1 MLDPKLIKEKPE
13 MIRNMLK
20 SRAVE
25 FDLDELIK
33 TDEKRREFIIK
44 TDELRKKKN
53 QVGIRISEKKKAKED
68 ASSILAEMKNISSEL
83 TKLESEQEEIENKY
97 LKLAST
103 IPNLVHE
110 SVPIGI
116 DDSANIEIK
125 KWGNIPK
132 FDFKVKDHI
141 DISENLNLVDLERAA
156 KVAGARFYYLKNDLV
171 RLNQAL
177 INFGLDFLAEKG
189 YSLIQPPYM
198 INRESMEGAVI
209 AEDFEEVIYKIQDED
224 LYMIGTSEHAMAAM
238 HSKEIIEGKNIP
250 MKYAGISPC
259 FRKEAGAHGRDQK
272 GIFRV
277 HQFDKIEQF
286 VFSKP
291 EDSWKEHEKLLAVA
305 EEFYQKLEIPYRVML
320 LSTGDIGKISAKT
333 YDIEA
338 WMAGQNA
345 YREIVSCSNCLEYQA
360 RRLKIRFRDKT
371 NEDTQ
376 YIHTLNS
383 TLIATTRVLVS
394 IMENFQ
400 TKEGHI
406 RIPQGFTAI
415 YGKSERDIL
424 TYPYILD
431 LKFVKNW
438 HAEKVE

>member
-1 MLDPKLIKEKPE
+1 MLDPKLIKENPE
-13 MIRNMLK
+13 VIKDMLK
-20 SRAVE
+20 ARLVE
-25 FDLDELIK
+25 FDLEGLI
-33 TDEKRREFIIK
+33 DSDQKRREFITK

-53 QVGIRISEKKKAKED
+53 QVALNISEKKKKGED
-68 ASSILAEMKNISSEL
+68 ISSILAEMKSVSEQL
-83 TKLESEQEEIENKY
+83 SKLEVEQNNIEKKY
-97 LKLAST
+97 LKLATS
-103 IPNLVHE
+103 IPNLIHE
-110 SVPIGI
+110 SVPIGE
-116 DDSANIEIK
+116 DEESNKEIK
-125 KWGNIPK
+125 KWGNIPE
-132 FDFKVKDHI
+132 FDFKIKDHI
-141 DISENLNLVDLERAA
+141 DISEDLDLVDLERAA

-177 INFGLDFLAEKG
+177 INFGLDFLREKG
-189 YSLIQPPYM
+189 YSAVQPPYM

-209 AEDFEEVIYKIQDED
+209 AEDFEEVIYKIDNQD

-238 HSKEIIEGKNIP
+238 HSKEIIEGKDIP
-250 MKYAGISPC
+250 KKYAGISPC

-291 EDSWKEHEKLLAVA
+291 EDSWKEHEKLLSIA

-320 LSTGDIGKISAKT
+320 LSTGDTGNISAKT

-376 YIHTLNS
+376 YVHTLNS
-383 TLIATTRVLVS
+383 TLIATTRVLVA

-400 TKEGHI
+400 TKDGHI
-406 RIPQGFTAI
+406 RIPEVLQGYMGNQKEI
-415 YGKSERDIL
+415 
-424 TYPYILD
+424 
-431 LKFVKNW
+431 
-438 HAEKVE
+438 

>member
-1 MLDPKLIKEKPE
+1 MLDPKLIKDNPE
-13 MIRNMLK
+13 IIRNMLK

-25 FDLDELIK
+25 FDLDGLIELDK
-33 TDEKRREFIIK
+33 KRREFIIK

-53 QVGIRISEKKKAKED
+53 QVAIIISEKKKVSED
-68 ASSILAEMKNISSEL
+68 ISSILAEMKNISNEI
-83 TKLESEQEEIENKY
+83 TKLESEQEDIENKY

-110 SVPIGI
+110 SVPIGA
-116 DDSANIEIK
+116 DDSANKEIK

-132 FDFKVKDHI
+132 FDFKIKDHI
-141 DISENLNLVDLERAA
+141 DISEDLNLVDLERAA

-177 INFGLDFLAEKG
+177 IHFGLDFLAEKG
-189 YSLIQPPYM
+189 YSLVQPPYM

-209 AEDFEEVIYKIQDED
+209 AEDFEEVIYKVEEED

-238 HSKEIIEGKNIP
+238 HSKEIIEGKEIP

-291 EDSWKEHEKLLAVA
+291 EDSWKEHEKMLAIA

-383 TLIATTRVLVS
+383 TLIATTRVLVA

-400 TKEGHI
+400 TKDGHI
-406 RIPQGFTAI
+406 RIPQVLQGYMGNQKEI
-415 YGKSERDIL
+415 
-424 TYPYILD
+424 
-431 LKFVKNW
+431 
-438 HAEKVE
+438 

>member
-13 MIRNMLK
+13 VIKDMLK
-20 SRAVE
+20 ARSVE
-25 FDLDELIK
+25 FDLEGLI
-33 TDEKRREFIIK
+33 DSDQKRREFITK

-53 QVGIRISEKKKAKED
+53 QVALNISEKKKKGED
-68 ASSILAEMKNISSEL
+68 ISLILAEMKSVSEQL
-83 TKLESEQEEIENKY
+83 SKLEVDQNNIEKKY
-97 LKLAST
+97 LKLATS
-103 IPNLVHE
+103 IPNLIHE
-110 SVPIGI
+110 SVPIGE
-116 DDSANIEIK
+116 DDESNKEIK
-125 KWGNIPK
+125 KWGNIPE
-132 FDFKVKDHI
+132 FDFKIKDHI
-141 DISENLNLVDLERAA
+141 DISEDLDLVDLERAA

-177 INFGLDFLAEKG
+177 INFGLDFLREKG
-189 YSLIQPPYM
+189 YSIVQPPYM

-209 AEDFEEVIYKIQDED
+209 AEDFEEVIYKIDNQD

-238 HSKEIIEGKNIP
+238 HSKEIIEGKDIP
-250 MKYAGISPC
+250 KKYAGISPC

-291 EDSWKEHEKLLAVA
+291 EDSWKEHEKLLSIA

-320 LSTGDIGKISAKT
+320 LSTGDTGNISAKT

-376 YIHTLNS
+376 YVHTLNS
-383 TLIATTRVLVS
+383 TLIATTRVLVA

-400 TKEGHI
+400 TKDGHI
-406 RIPQGFTAI
+406 RIPEVLQGYMGNQKEI
-415 YGKSERDIL
+415 
-424 TYPYILD
+424 
-431 LKFVKNW
+431 
-438 HAEKVE
+438 

>member
-13 MIRNMLK
+13 IIRNMLK

-132 FDFKVKDHI
+132 FDFQVKDHI
-141 DISENLNLVDLERAA
+141 DISENLNLVDLERGA

-400 TKEGHI
+400 TKDGSI
-406 RIPQGFTAI
+406 RIPKVLQ
-415 YGKSERDIL
+415 
-424 TYPYILD
+424 PYMGNQKEIS
-431 LKFVKNW
+431 
-438 HAEKVE
+438 

>member
-13 MIRNMLK
+13 VIKDMLK
-20 SRAVE
+20 ARSVE
-25 FDLDELIK
+25 FDLEGLI
-33 TDEKRREFIIK
+33 DSDQKRREFITK

-53 QVGIRISEKKKAKED
+53 QVALNISEKKKKGED
-68 ASSILAEMKNISSEL
+68 ISSILAEMKSVSEEL
-83 TKLESEQEEIENKY
+83 SKLEVDQNNIEKKY
-97 LKLAST
+97 LKLATS
-103 IPNLVHE
+103 IPNLIHE
-110 SVPIGI
+110 SVPIGE
-116 DDSANIEIK
+116 DDESNEEIK
-125 KWGNIPK
+125 KWGNIPE
-132 FDFKVKDHI
+132 FDFKIKDHI
-141 DISENLNLVDLERAA
+141 DISEDLDLVDLERAA

-177 INFGLDFLAEKG
+177 INFGLDFLREKG
-189 YSLIQPPYM
+189 YCVVQPPYM

-209 AEDFEEVIYKIQDED
+209 AEDFEEVIYKIDNQD

-238 HSKEIIEGKNIP
+238 HSKEIIEGKDIP
-250 MKYAGISPC
+250 KKYAGISPC

-291 EDSWKEHEKLLAVA
+291 EDSWKEHEKLLSIA

-320 LSTGDIGKISAKT
+320 LSTGDTGNISAKT

-376 YIHTLNS
+376 YVHTLNS
-383 TLIATTRVLVS
+383 TLIATTRVLVA

-400 TKEGHI
+400 TKDGHI
-406 RIPQGFTAI
+406 RIPEVLQGYMGNQKEI
-415 YGKSERDIL
+415 
-424 TYPYILD
+424 
-431 LKFVKNW
+431 
-438 HAEKVE
+438 